1 MKKRRHDVSCFLKIL
16 QCALWGGKFE
26 QQLSAEEFLWVMAL
40 AEQQTLTGLV
50 FDSLS
55 GQHIGADRK
64 VVLKYAGK
72 YAKIQ
77 RKNQTANIELQG
89 FVNACHQNSID
100 MLVVKGQTI
109 GALYPN
115 PLLRISGDIDFL
127 IKEDYKDC
135 KSRVEAALNVKLPD
149 KKIEKELSFE
159 RNKVLYEIHICLI
172 LFGSK
177 RNKNY
182 WKQLMDEMWKEPF
195 YVTVGE
201 TQVRTLP
208 PTVNAVY
215 LFIHLFFHL
224 IREGVGLRQFCDW
237 AVFLHAYREKIDV
250 EQLRSI
256 LERLG
261 IIKAFRA
268 FGFILVGDLGLP
280 SSSFPLEITTED
292 MKWRKII
299 LRDVFKG
306 GNFGKK
312 NHKAKS
318 TLMFKMET
326 VRLALRNT
334 FRYYALAPREVGMLI
349 PRLVGINMRL
359 LVK

>member
-1 MKKRRHDVSCFLKIL
+1 MKIDQFFKIL
-16 QCALWGGKFE
+16 QCALWGEKFD
-26 QQLSAEEFLWVMAL
+26 QPLTAEEFLWVMAL
-40 AEQQTLTGLV
+40 AEQQTVMGLV
-50 FDSLS
+50 FDLLS
-55 GQHIGADRK
+55 GQQSGADRK

-77 RKNQTANIELQG
+77 RKNQSANIELQD
-89 FVNACHQNSID
+89 FVSICHQNAID

-109 GALYPN
+109 GILYPN

-127 IKEDYKDC
+127 IKDDYYVVKPQIE
-135 KSRVEAALNVKLPD
+135 EAFGVQLP
-149 KKIEKELSFE
+149 KKMIEREISFT
-159 RNKVLYEIHICLI
+159 RNKMLYELHNNLI
-172 LFGSK
+172 AFGSK
-177 RNKNY
+177 RNKAY

-195 YVTVGE
+195 YVTVDE
-201 TQVRTLP
+201 IRVRTLP

-237 AVFLHAYREKIDV
+237 AVFLHAYRDKIDV
-250 EQLRSI
+250 EQLKSI
-256 LERLG
+256 LERLD

-268 FGFILVGDLGLP
+268 FGHILVGDLGLP

-292 MKWRKII
+292 MKWRKTI

-334 FRYYALAPREVGMLI
+334 FRYYTLAPREVGMLI

>member
-1 MKKRRHDVSCFLKIL
+1 MLTDIFLKL
-16 QCALWGGKFE
+16 LRCALWGGKFE
-26 QQLSAEEFLWVMAL
+26 QQLSAEDFLWVMAL
-40 AEQQTLTGLV
+40 AEQQTVTGLV
-50 FDSLS
+50 FDLLS
-55 GQHIGADRK
+55 GQHTGADRK

-77 RKNQTANIELQG
+77 RKNQNANIELQD
-89 FVNACHQNSID
+89 FVNTCHQNTID

-115 PLLRISGDIDFL
+115 PLLRLSGDIDFL
-127 IKEDYKDC
+127 IKDDYL
-135 KSRVEAALNVKLPD
+135 AVKQRIENAFGVMLPEKMID
-149 KKIEKELSFE
+149 KEIKFE
-159 RNKVLYEIHICLI
+159 RNKMLYELHNSLI
-172 LFGSK
+172 TFGSR
-177 RNKNY
+177 RNQKY
-182 WKQLMDEMWKEPF
+182 WQQLMDEAWQEPF
-195 YVTVGE
+195 YITVGE
-201 TQVRTLP
+201 TSVRTLP

-237 AVFLHAYREKIDV
+237 AVFLHAYREKIEV

-280 SSSFPLEITTED
+280 SSSFPLEITAED
-292 MKWRKII
+292 EKWRKTI

-318 TLMFKMET
+318 TLMFKLET
-326 VRLALRNT
+326 VKMAFRNT
-334 FRYYALAPREVGMLI
+334 FRYYSLAPREVGLLV
-349 PRLVGINMRL
+349 PRLAKMDLLL
-359 LVK
+359 LVG

>member
-1 MKKRRHDVSCFLKIL
+1 MDLNSFFKLL
-16 QCALWGGKFE
+16 QCSLWGGKFE
-26 QQLSAEEFLWVMAL
+26 QQLSAEDFLWVMAL
-40 AEQQTLTGLV
+40 AEQQTVTGLV
-50 FDSLS
+50 FDLLS
-55 GQHIGADRK
+55 GQHTGADRK
-64 VVLKYAGK
+64 LVLKYAGK
-72 YAKIQ
+72 YTKIQ
-77 RKNQTANIELQG
+77 RKNQNANIELQG
-89 FVNACHQNSID
+89 FVNACHHNAID

-127 IKEDYKDC
+127 IKDDY
-135 KSRVEAALNVKLPD
+135 SVVKPQ
-149 KKIEKELSFE
+149 IEKTFEVQLPEKMIEREVSFM
-159 RNKVLYEIHICLI
+159 RNKILYELHNNLVA
-172 LFGSK
+172 FGSK
-177 RNKNY
+177 RNKDY
-182 WKQLMDEMWKEPF
+182 WKQLMDEAWKEPF

-201 TQVRTLP
+201 TRVRTLP

-237 AVFLHAYREKIDV
+237 AVFFHAYREKIDV

-280 SSSFPLEITTED
+280 SSSFPLEITSED
-292 MKWRKII
+292 MKWRKVI

-318 TLMFKMET
+318 TLLFKMET
-326 VRLALRNT
+326 VKMTIRNT
-334 FRYYALAPREVGMLI
+334 FRYYALAPREVGMLV
-349 PRLVGINMRL
+349 PRQIKINLRL
-359 LVK
+359 LAG